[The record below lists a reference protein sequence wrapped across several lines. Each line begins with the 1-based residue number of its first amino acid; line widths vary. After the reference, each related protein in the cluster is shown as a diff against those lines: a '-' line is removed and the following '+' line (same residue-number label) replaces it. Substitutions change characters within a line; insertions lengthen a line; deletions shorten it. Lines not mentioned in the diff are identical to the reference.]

1 MPFLTTDVAKG
12 QAAGLEMAV
21 APVRAQAEVD
31 QLPLQTKLL
40 QEKVQGAA
48 VEIEKSKAELQR
60 TLMGVKDEAAAR
72 DIVQAYSA
80 DPANKDK
87 PTSKKMEELGIK
99 LMGGGLLKQGG
110 SLLEHAESSALKEA
124 NAAKAHQDIRD
135 RDMELLHTLLPTL
148 NKDNIDQWQLQA
160 QAAGVSD
167 PKSVARLAEMA
178 RQARDAGKFD
188 QWLPEVTKETNSFR
202 AKVEEDKMKKA
213 QQQADLAQ
221 ARIEAMERNAA
232 RRSDALI
239 AAISGRD
246 NIATDKLGQEMFKSS
261 EKVWRDSNIGLRETR
276 KERAA
281 DPAPPKAMWGSE
293 SDARKEWETREQDRK
308 EREGEFKQSAKDAR
322 KDMEKAKTVVSPKI
336 AKLLGDVPSNKELE
350 TPDPT
355 KGKIKGVYEEG
366 KVYEDAKGN
375 KAKYVDGK
383 WVPQ

>member
-21 APVRAQAEVD
+21 APLRAQEEVN
-31 QLPLQTKLL
+31 QLPLQTQLL
-40 QEKVQGAA
+40 QAKVQGATA
-48 VEIEKSKAELQR
+48 DIEKSKAELQK
-60 TLMGVKDEAAAR
+60 TLMGVKDESAAR

-87 PTSKKMEELGIK
+87 PVSKKMEELGIR
-99 LMGGGLLKQGG
+99 LMGSGLLKDG
-110 SLLEHAESSALKEA
+110 SRLLDHSDASALKEA
-124 NAAKAHQDIRD
+124 NVAKAHQDIRD

-167 PKSVARLAEMA
+167 PKSVARLADMA

-213 QQQADLAQ
+213 QLAADQAQ
-221 ARIEAMERNAA
+221 ARIDAGERNAA

-246 NIATDKLGQEMFKSS
+246 AIATDRLGQEMFKSA
-261 EKVWRDSNIGLRETR
+261 EKAWRDSNIGLRETR

-281 DPAPPKAMWGSE
+281 DLAPPKGGLFS
-293 SDARKEWETREQDRK
+293 SDEPYKEWEARETERK
-308 EREGEFKQSAKDAR
+308 QREEEFKQSAKEAR
-322 KDMEKAKTVVSPKI
+322 KDMEKSKSVVSPKT
-336 AKLLGDVPSNKELE
+336 AKLLGDIPSNKELNA
-350 TPDPT
+350 PDPT
-355 KGKIKGVYEEG
+355 KGKIKGMYEEG

-383 WVPQ
+383 WVPI